1 MQIITIK
8 RVIFYLKDYSNL
20 AFQTFACCVSRSK
33 CAIFMIFYNND
44 DDFSLKGKT
53 LSL

>member
-20 AFQTFACCVSRSK
+20 AFQTFACCL